1 LINQPHL
8 LLADEPTGALD
19 RSSAHEL
26 GELLIDLN
34 REQSVTL
41 IVVTHAVELA
51 RRMGRVLELS
61 DGKLQAARP
70 L

>member
-1 LINQPHL
+1 MTYIACH
-8 LLADEPTGALD
+8 EPTGALD

-26 GELLIDLN
+26 GELLINLN
-34 REQSVTL
+34 REESVTL

-61 DGKLQAARP
+61 DGKLQTALP